1 MRKLTCVLLAAM
13 LSLCLFHPSALADSP
28 IFPADLTEIADYAF
42 YQDTSLTGSLV
53 IPATVRHIGAHAFDG
68 CTGLTYRS
76 LPDGITVDPT
86 AFDNTN
92 LLTNRDLRG
101 ELVIY
106 TSIYPF
112 ALDML
117 NDALKKEFPNLT
129 PGDDGSF
136 FFYGGANSLAA

>member
-1 MRKLTCVLLAAM
+1 MRKLTCILLAAM
-13 LSLCLFHPSALADSP
+13 LSLCLFHPSALAGSP

-92 LLTNRDLRG
+92 LLTNRDLHG

-106 TSIYPF
+106 TSVYQF
-112 ALDML
+112 VLDALHT
-117 NDALKKEFPNLT
+117 ALKKNFPI
-129 PGDDGSF
+129 
-136 FFYGGANSLAA
+136 

>member
-1 MRKLTCVLLAAM
+1 MRKLTCILLAAM

-68 CTGLTYRS
+68 CTGLTYLS

-86 AFDNTN
+86 AFDKHKTADQQGFA
-92 LLTNRDLRG
+92 RGIGDLYIHLSVR
-101 ELVIY
+101 
-106 TSIYPF
+106 P
-112 ALDML
+112 
-117 NDALKKEFPNLT
+117 
-129 PGDDGSF
+129 
-136 FFYGGANSLAA
+136 